1 MQAEIRTELMAQ
13 LENNAERL
21 ECQDQK
27 TFLKK
32 VGIWLF
38 CVISKNAVTV
48 VTAYISGRIKPT
60 SPKVFAASLIEA
72 VAQCELAGNFHPV
85 LFASG
90 LAENSR

>member
-32 VGIWLF
+32 VGTLLF
-38 CVISKNAVTV
+38 CIISKNVGTRNVVVV
-48 VTAYISGRIKPT
+48 VTAYISEQVKPA

-72 VAQCELAGNFHPV
+72 GWPSSHSLGMFTMYFLP
-85 LFASG
+85 
-90 LAENSR
+90 RD